1 MSMHTRPIIN
11 TINAIHASQSNLYLF
26 LYRRCVHVLFFLSLI
41 CVELFS
47 KTWNS
52 TVAKLLEVIK
62 RNSGYGYASPVS
74 GYKGKIKFIEKI
86 SVLVRGASLT
96 SV

>member
-26 LYRRCVHVLFFLSLI
+26 LVCVLFFLSLI

-86 SVLVRGASLT
+86 SVLARGASLT

>member
-26 LYRRCVHVLFFLSLI
+26 LVCVLFFSLI

-62 RNSGYGYASPVS
+62 RNSGYGYVSPVS

-86 SVLVRGASLT
+86 SVLARGASLT

>member
-26 LYRRCVHVLFFLSLI
+26 LVCVLFFSLI

>member
-26 LYRRCVHVLFFLSLI
+26 LVCVLFFSLI

-86 SVLVRGASLT
+86 SVLARDASLT